1 VETGFPKRIMLNKEI
16 MRNKEIMFGQKS

>member
-1 VETGFPKRIMLNKEI
+1 VETGFPKRIMLDKEI